1 MNTPTTSYPSR
12 SSSAAATEL
21 STPPLIA
28 TTTFLRTALM
38 SALFYVGATPASPS
52 AVGRRRRR
60 PYNRGMAK
68 QLLLAVI
75 TLSLIPPAPSHKYH
89 PPVQRPTRDRAPMK
103 THTTPHPLP
112 DGTPTSYLY

>member
-75 TLSLIPPAPSHKYH
+75 TLSLIAAAPSDKYNL
-89 PPVQRPTRDRAPMK
+89 PVQRRTRDVVQMK
-103 THTTPHPLP
+103 RDAIPLRFA
-112 DGTPTSYLY
+112 DGT